1 MKQYQGLI
9 LSGAAAG
16 SVNGF
21 FGAGGGTML
30 IPLLQK
36 TKALSEAKLFPGTL
50 TIMIPICLTSL
61 LFSDGPMPFQQALPY
76 LAGSLLGGFLAG
88 KIHLSPVFLH
98 RFLGILILLGGG
110 RMLWS

>member
-1 MKQYQGLI
+1 MKKYRGLI

-16 SVNGF
+16 AVNGF
-21 FGAGGGTML
+21 FGAGGGTVL

-36 TKALSEAKLFPGTL
+36 TKALPETTLFPGAL

-61 LFSDGPMPFQQALPY
+61 LFSGSPLPFKQSLPY
-76 LAGSLLGGFLAG
+76 LLGSFLGGFLAG
-88 KIHLSPVFLH
+88 KLEVSSKYLH
-98 RFLGILILLGGG
+98 RVLGILILLAGG